1 MGFAC
6 PGYNHRMPADPAVS
20 TDFRFASAISSEDHI
35 EEAIDEAVGE
45 AFDAMAGPVDLAIVL
60 ATEHHRMSFATIAEK
75 LQESAQPRVALGAT
89 AAGVLASGAEL
100 EQRPGLAV
108 LLGRMPGVSLRSF
121 DYDRLDFKTVR
132 DHPAA
137 MRHALLGEAASEPPD
152 DLAAMLMFADPF
164 SVPLVNF
171 IPSINAAIP
180 GVPIV
185 GGVASGARAGGD
197 NRLIL
202 DGKVARQG
210 AVGVLLS
217 GPVRVDC
224 TVSQGC
230 RPVGEPFVVTRAK
243 HNIIQELGGHP
254 ALQAIQKAAADLPTA
269 DRTLMTN
276 GLFIGRVINE
286 YKDHFGRG
294 DFLVRNIIGADES
307 HGYIA
312 VSDRVRV
319 GQTIQLHVRD
329 RNTAMEDL
337 GLLLEAQKLHGP
349 ASGALVCTC
358 NGRGKNLFEADNV
371 ESGIIENALG
381 PTPMAGFFAA
391 GEIGP
396 VGDENFLHGF
406 TSSMAVFRP
415 KVESTDEHG

>member
-1 MGFAC
+1 
-6 PGYNHRMPADPAVS
+6 MPADPAVS
-20 TDFRFASAISSEDHI
+20 TDFRFASAISGDDAIED
-35 EEAIDEAVGE
+35 ALDEAVGE
-45 AFDAMAGPVDLAIVL
+45 AMDTIGGPVDLAIVL
-60 ATEHHRMSFATIAEK
+60 ATEHHRMSFGAIAER
-75 LQESAQPRVALGAT
+75 LQRTVEPRVALGAT
-89 AAGVLASGAEL
+89 AAGVLASGSEM

-108 LLGRMPGVSLRSF
+108 LVGRMPGVWMRPF
-121 DYDRLDFKTVR
+121 DYARLDYKTVHN
-132 DHPAA
+132 HPAA
-137 MRHALLGEAASEPPD
+137 MRHALLGDATDSVPD

-164 SVPLVNF
+164 SMPLVNF

-185 GGVASGARAGGD
+185 GGVASGAREGGD

-202 DGKVARQG
+202 DGKVERQG
-210 AVGVLLS
+210 AVGVLIG

-230 RPVGEPFVVTRAK
+230 RPVGEPFVITRAK
-243 HNIIQELGGHP
+243 HNIIQQLGGRP
-254 ALQAIQKAAADLPTA
+254 ALAAVRQVAAKLSDT
-269 DRTLMTN
+269 DRVLMTN

-294 DFLVRNIIGADES
+294 DFLVRNIIGADET

-319 GQTIQLHVRD
+319 GQTVQMHVRD
-329 RNTAMEDL
+329 RATAAEDL
-337 GLLLEAQKLHGP
+337 QLLLEGQKLHGP

-358 NGRGKNLFEADNV
+358 NGRGQNLFDAPDA
-371 ESGIIENALG
+371 ESTIIAEALG
-381 PTPMAGFFAA
+381 PTPIAGFFAA

-415 KVESTDEHG
+415 KFETTDEHR